1 MKKKVYIKPEI
12 CVLQLDIQA
21 ALAVSSVQQAP
32 EEDYTNENVKGL
44 WDKKR
49 QVEDLGRLSLTIT
62 VMVFTYSSKRAAAPE
77 RKQAALALMFGCCE
91 SYFFSPK

>member
-21 ALAVSSVQQAP
+21 ALATSSVQQAP

-44 WDKKR
+44 WDKNDKWKIWA
-49 QVEDLGRLSLTIT
+49 D
-62 VMVFTYSSKRAAAPE
+62 
-77 RKQAALALMFGCCE
+77 
-91 SYFFSPK
+91 

>member
-21 ALAVSSVQQAP
+21 ALATSSVQQAP
-32 EEDYTNENVKGL
+32 EEDYTDENVKGL
-44 WDKKR
+44 WD
-49 QVEDLGRLSLTIT
+49 
-62 VMVFTYSSKRAAAPE
+62 KRAAAPE
-77 RKQAALALMFGCCE
+77 RKQAALALMFGGCE

>member
-21 ALAVSSVQQAP
+21 ALATSSVQQAP

-44 WDKKR
+44 WDKNG
-49 QVEDLGRLSLTIT
+49 V
-62 VMVFTYSSKRAAAPE
+62 
-77 RKQAALALMFGCCE
+77 
-91 SYFFSPK
+91 SPKTRLQATSLCTQFC